1 MVSHGNERYFNKSEL
16 VERYAEHPSGGPASS
31 SGREQRPSQVGR
43 SRGHRYGR
51 CGSGGAS
58 RAPAERDRHPLR
70 ARCRADGTGASA
82 FFARDNG
89 LIGVRRRNLYSA
101 LLLAALMTVSGS
113 SAGPK
118 RGDPAFDI
126 YARPGDMVEIS
137 PGRRLNLRCSGEGPI
152 TVLLESGLG
161 YPSYSWRLV
170 QPEVARFARVCS
182 YDRAGLGFSD
192 PGPMPRRASAI
203 ADDLEA
209 LVDKAGVRPP
219 LLLVGSSLGSQS
231 VRIFAFRQPEQVHAL
246 LLVDPYA
253 EGQYPALAKV
263 DPSIMHENAQVLAAE
278 RRCIDLLRTGRLSAR
293 AAERLGCIAS
303 PDPSFSRHLAT
314 VIRKQRMTSAGY
326 EAAFSESEQ
335 LETGSEEDVRR
346 EYRKLNEVPV
356 IVLSAGRNFS
366 GGRYSPASIA
376 QLNRVQLALHGRL
389 AAVSAAGCVKPV
401 PEAGHVIHVDAPAV
415 VIAEIRRLVAGAPTC
430 PGRKTAN

>member
-1 MVSHGNERYFNKSEL
+1 M
-16 VERYAEHPSGGPASS
+16 
-31 SGREQRPSQVGR
+31 
-43 SRGHRYGR
+43 
-51 CGSGGAS
+51 
-58 RAPAERDRHPLR
+58 
-70 ARCRADGTGASA
+70 
-82 FFARDNG
+82 
-89 LIGVRRRNLYSA
+89 IGVRRRNFYSA
-101 LLLAALMTVSGS
+101 LLLAALMTISGA

-118 RGDPAFDI
+118 RDDPAFDI

-209 LVDKAGVRPP
+209 LVDKAGLRPP
-219 LLLVGSSLGSQS
+219 LVLVGSSLGSQS
-231 VRIFAFRQPEQVHAL
+231 VRIFAFRRPEQVHAL

-253 EGQYPALAKV
+253 EGQYPALAEV
-263 DPSIMHENAQVLAAE
+263 EPSILRENAQILAAE
-278 RRCIDLLRTGRLSAR
+278 RRCIDRLRTGRLSTR

-303 PDPSFSRHLAT
+303 PDPSFSRQLAT
-314 VIRKQRMTSAGY
+314 VVRNQRMTAAGY

-346 EYRKLNEVPV
+346 EYRKLGDMPI
-356 IVLSAGRNFS
+356 IVLSAGRNFTD
-366 GGRYSPASIA
+366 GRYSPATIA
-376 QLNRVQLALHGRL
+376 QLSRVQSVLHGRL

-401 PEAGHVIHVDAPAV
+401 PEAGHVIQVDAPAV
-415 VIAEIRRLVAGAPTC
+415 VIEEIRHLVTRAGAPTC
-430 PGRKTAN
+430 PRRKTAS